1 VNDPYIPEMAG
12 PAPAGAESVAAS
24 TMTDVAVSET
34 LAPVVEL
41 HPAHDERA
49 SLVARP
55 WQLVAKRAIDVVGST
70 ILLVTLLPV
79 LLATAAAIALTS
91 RGPVLFVHDRVGKGG
106 RHFSML
112 KFRSMRIGAHDDLEH
127 VRHLNEVAG
136 PIFKI
141 RNDPRITRVGRVIRK
156 LSIDELPQLLNVLKG
171 DMSLV
176 GPRPP
181 LPEEYATYG
190 PRERGRLDVRPG
202 LTCTWQVSGRSDL
215 DFETWVEM
223 DLEYIRDWSLRR
235 DLVLMAKTVPAVLSR
250 RGAY

>member
-1 VNDPYIPEMAG
+1 V
-12 PAPAGAESVAAS
+12 
-24 TMTDVAVSET
+24 
-34 LAPVVEL
+34 
-41 HPAHDERA
+41 
-49 SLVARP
+49 LVA
-55 WQLVAKRAIDVVGST
+55 
-70 ILLVTLLPV
+70 PV
-79 LLATAAAIALTS
+79 LLVAAIAIRATS
-91 RGPVLFVHDRVGKGG
+91 EGPALHRGVRVGRYGERFTVYK
-106 RHFSML
+106 L
-112 KFRSMRIGAHDDLEH
+112 RSMVLDADPAIHEAYVHALSCGCPADAHGLYKLED
-127 VRHLNEVAG
+127 
-136 PIFKI
+136 
-141 RNDPRITRVGRVIRK
+141 DPRITRVGHWVRRT
-156 LSIDELPQLLNVLKG
+156 SIDELPQLLNVLKG